1 MKDNHP
7 EDADLSLS
15 PSDTSSPDLERKN
28 ITDDTLLIQ
37 SKSPRRVKVYLLQGD
52 DWLDNGTGYCMG
64 KVDSE
69 THKPYF
75 IVRNELDS
83 EDVILQS
90 YLEGCIQ
97 YQRQQETL
105 IVWSDS
111 SGKDLALSFQENEG
125 CADLC
130 DFIVKVQ
137 QENLSPMISLYYVI
151 TSQVHDG
158 SSSTEGT
165 REVTELI
172 AGPITYPP
180 ARPVCEDLAKMLDI
194 FVQGSNSIYS
204 RFKILS
210 FVVENKY
217 LIRLYELFLECEKQR
232 DLEGLHSLNDIVKQ
246 LLVYNEAI
254 LFKDFFSSKKSIL
267 ALAGILEYHRE
278 LPQFKADHRGALKK
292 EYKFKCLSKINDQ
305 PLFFGSELSIFRMEF
320 VLVYFRSIFLS
331 TIFDDQVIGTL
342 SSMIYKCQLEV
353 LNYLRRSL
361 ANGNFLETLIL
372 LLSIVS
378 IDIEQKR
385 DIIRMIHYYT
395 ILAKC
400 HVAAIKPEFF
410 GSLIRCGFSTVVTLA
425 LEDSDP
431 SIQALGTE
439 LVVTVLDQDVSFIN
453 TPASNES
460 HVDEL
465 EDAEV
470 CANEASANDST
481 PEPLRLKLVH
491 DVSLSVSLSRV
502 LLQAT
507 CSGLQMQA
515 FEALKSILYAAAAEI
530 SAVGDPRSSDEESG
544 NKEDSGASKEL
555 SEKHYRQFYDS
566 IAPVLFVDFI
576 NILDDNESTRKEA
589 EANFV
594 SKPQLYNHI
603 CDIITFCCR
612 EHDHDMCCNYLLNT
626 GLIRGLFEALSLKV
640 NLIFK
645 LAVIRCLKSIL
656 LMNDLDVSLYIIRHD
671 LFSYFFQFFEVVISH
686 NSCANSLC
694 LDLLTVIEKHT
705 SNEAGLV
712 IAAYIYKIY
721 RNFLE
726 IKLENIAVGRSF
738 LQTFEAAEKLFQ
750 MNEHSEPD
758 TESGDSE
765 KPVVTHQLSSPICET
780 SVETAAEAEAEAK
793 AKSANVLT
801 KATAND
807 ISGNDIFQ
815 DLKLQN
821 KGSKRERDL
830 SGDGILANGDFFQVD
845 SSKRKTPVLWADK
858 PNLEEE
864 ACT

>member
-1 MKDNHP
+1 MKINDP
-7 EDADLSLS
+7 GDAGLTLS
-15 PSDTSSPDLERKN
+15 PSDTSSPDLDHSAVH
-28 ITDDTLLIQ
+28 DDTLSIQ

-130 DFIVKVQ
+130 DFIVRVQ

-151 TSQVHDG
+151 TSLVHDG

-180 ARPVCEDLAKMLDI
+180 VRPVRDDLSKMLDI

-210 FVVENKY
+210 FVVENSY
-217 LIRLYELFLECEKQR
+217 LFRLYELFLECEEKR
-232 DLEGLHSLNDIVKQ
+232 DLEGLHLLNDILKQ
-246 LLVYNEAI
+246 LLIYKEAI
-254 LFKDFFSSKKSIL
+254 LFKEFFSSEKSIL
-267 ALAGILEYHRE
+267 AFAALLEYQRE
-278 LPQFKADHRGALKK
+278 LPQFKADHRGALKR
-292 EYKFKCLSKINDQ
+292 EFKFKCLEKLKNP
-305 PLFFGSELSIFRMEF
+305 PLFLGSELTIVRMEF
-320 VLVYFRSIFLS
+320 VLVYFRSIFIS

-361 ANGNFLETLIL
+361 ANGNFLETLFL
-372 LLSIVS
+372 LFGAGHME
-378 IDIEQKR
+378 IEEKR
-385 DIIRMIHYYT
+385 DIIRMIHYFT
-395 ILAKC
+395 IMAKC
-400 HVAAIKPEFF
+400 HVAAVKPEFY
-410 GSLIRCGFSTVVTLA
+410 GSLIRCGFSKVVTLA
-425 LEDSDP
+425 LEDPDP
-431 SIQALGTE
+431 EIRALGTE
-439 LVVTVLDQDVSFIN
+439 LVVTVLDQDVSFADSPSSSEN
-453 TPASNES
+453 

-470 CANEASANDST
+470 SADTSATDESNT
-481 PEPLRLKLVH
+481 EPLRLKLVH

-502 LLQAT
+502 LLQST
-507 CSGLQMQA
+507 SPGLQMQA
-515 FEALKSILYAAAAEI
+515 YEALKSVLYAAAAEI
-530 SAVGDPRSSDEESG
+530 SAVSEPQGSDEGSG
-544 NKEDSGASKEL
+544 RNYDPSAFTEL
-555 SEKHYRQFYDS
+555 SEKHHRQFYDS
-566 IAPVLFVDFI
+566 VAPVLLVDFI
-576 NILDDNESTRKEA
+576 DLLDDKESIRATA
-589 EANFV
+589 EANLI
-594 SKPQLYNHI
+594 SNPQLYNHI

-612 EHDHDMCCNYLLNT
+612 EHDHDMCCTYMLKT
-626 GLIRGLFEALSLKV
+626 GLIRGLFHILSLKV
-640 NLIFK
+640 NIILK

-656 LMNDLDVSLYIIRHD
+656 LMNDLDVSLYMIRQD
-671 LFSYFFQFFEVVISH
+671 LFSYFFQFFSVVITH

-694 LDLLTVIEKHT
+694 LDLLTLIEKHT

-712 IAAYIYKIY
+712 LAAYIYKIY
-721 RNFLE
+721 HSFLE
-726 IKLENIAVGRSF
+726 TKLEYVSVGRSF
-738 LQTFEAAEKLFQ
+738 LRTFEAAEKLFQ

-758 TESGDSE
+758 TESGDCE
-765 KPVVTHQLSSPICET
+765 KPAAAHQLSSPICET
-780 SVETAAEAEAEAK
+780 SVEAAAEAEATVI
-793 AKSANVLT
+793 NVLPEAST
-801 KATAND
+801 DGMN
-807 ISGNDIFQ
+807 GNDMFQ
-815 DLKLQN
+815 DLQIKN
-821 KGSKRERDL
+821 NGTKRHRDENGDKGIAK
-830 SGDGILANGDFFQVD
+830 GDFFPVE
-845 SSKRKTPVLWADK
+845 SNKRKTPVLWADK

>member
-1 MKDNHP
+1 MKNNDP
-7 EDADLSLS
+7 EDAGQSIS
-15 PSDTSSPDLERKN
+15 PSDTSSPDQEQRDAK
-28 ITDDTLLIQ
+28 DDVLLIQ

-151 TSQVHDG
+151 TSLVHDG
-158 SSSTEGT
+158 SSSTEGN

-180 ARPVCEDLAKMLDI
+180 AQPVCEDLAKMLDI

-204 RFKILS
+204 RFKVLS
-210 FVVENKY
+210 FVVENNY
-217 LIRLYELFLECEKQR
+217 LFRLYELFLQCEEKR
-232 DLEGLHSLNDIVKQ
+232 YLEGLHLLSDIVKQ
-246 LLVYNEAI
+246 ILVYNEAM
-254 LFKDFFSSKKSIL
+254 LFKEFFSSEKSIL
-267 ALAGILEYHRE
+267 ALAAILEYHRE
-278 LPQFKADHRGALKK
+278 LPQFKADHRGALSKG
-292 EYKFKCLSKINDQ
+292 YKFKCLNKLKDP
-305 PLFFGSELSIFRMEF
+305 PLFFGSELSILRMEF
-320 VLVYFRSIFLS
+320 ALVYFRSIFLS

-353 LNYLRRSL
+353 LNYLRCSL
-361 ANGNFLETLIL
+361 ANGNFLETLFL
-372 LLSIVS
+372 LFGADN
-378 IDIEQKR
+378 IDIEDKR
-385 DIIRMIHYYT
+385 DIIRMIHYFT

-400 HVAAIKPEFF
+400 HVAAVKPEFF
-410 GSLIRCGFSTVVTLA
+410 GSLIRCGFSKVVTLA

-431 SIQALGTE
+431 DIRALGTE
-439 LVVTVLDQDVSFIN
+439 LIVTVLDQDVSFVN
-453 TPASNES
+453 TSSSSES

-465 EDAEV
+465 EDADE
-470 CANEASANDST
+470 SADRAPPDDDST
-481 PEPLRLKLVH
+481 TEPLRLKLVH

-502 LLQAT
+502 LLQST
-507 CSGLQMQA
+507 SPGLQMQA
-515 FEALKSILYAAAAEI
+515 YEALRSVLYAAAAEI
-530 SAVGDPRSSDEESG
+530 SALSDPRSSDEESS
-544 NKEDSGASKEL
+544 NSGELSEL
-555 SEKHYRQFYDS
+555 SEKHHRQFYHS
-566 IAPVLFVDFI
+566 VAPVLFADFI
-576 NILDDNESTRKEA
+576 NLLDDDESIRKKA
-589 EANFV
+589 EDNLM
-594 SKPQLYNHI
+594 SNPQLYNHI
-603 CDIITFCCR
+603 CEIIIFCCR
-612 EHDHDMCCNYLLNT
+612 EHDHDMCCTYMLKT
-626 GLIRGLFEALSLKV
+626 GLVRCLFLALSLRV
-640 NLIFK
+640 NFTFK

-656 LMNDLDVSLYIIRHD
+656 LLNDLNVSLYMIRHD
-671 LFSYFFQFFEVVISH
+671 LFSYFFQFFGVVISH

-712 IAAYIYKIY
+712 LAAYIYKIY

-726 IKLENIAVGRSF
+726 TKLEYVSVGRSF
-738 LQTFEAAEKLFQ
+738 LHTFEEAEKVFQ
-750 MNEHSEPD
+750 INEHSEPD
-758 TESGDSE
+758 TESGDSD
-765 KPVVTHQLSSPICET
+765 KAVVLHQLSSPICEV
-780 SVETAAEAEAEAK
+780 SAEKAAEAEAT
-793 AKSANVLT
+793 NVLT
-801 KATAND
+801 KASTND
-807 ISGNDIFQ
+807 LNGNDIFQ
-815 DLKLQN
+815 DLKLKN
-821 KGSKRERDL
+821 EGKKRQRDEN
-830 SGDGILANGDFFQVD
+830 GNGGLATDNFFPVE

-864 ACT
+864 ACS